1 MRRVKRASLFNAMV
15 PYRFLF
21 PKLLVFAVF
30 LLVPV
35 AWTLA
40 LSLQTGSYLSGLR
53 SNGFRNYEAILGDEL
68 FWSALRNSVLYAILI
83 IPTCIILGLALAGL
97 LNRRIRLRPLFGLLL
112 IIPTLA
118 SSVAASIIWAN
129 LLQTDG
135 GYVNGL
141 LGAFGLPQVNWLGS
155 TNLVIIVNSAIEA
168 WRSIPFYAILFLAGM
183 QSIPSAVYEAASIDG
198 VVGVKAFRMITV
210 PLLRPIIAFGV
221 VMATIWTLQI
231 FDTPY
236 VVTRGGPVGAST
248 PLTLHI
254 YRVAFAGDNMG
265 LAAAM
270 SVALLAVILVV
281 AVIELRAFRK
291 EVQF

>member
-1 MRRVKRASLFNAMV
+1 MPRVKRASFLHAMG

-21 PKLLVFAVF
+21 PKLIVFGVF

-35 AWTLA
+35 VWTLA
-40 LSLQTGSYLSGLR
+40 LSMQRGSYLSGLR
-53 SNGFRNYEAILGDEL
+53 SNGFKNYETILGDEL

-83 IPTCIILGLALAGL
+83 IPTSIILGLVLAGL
-97 LNRRIRLRPLFGLLL
+97 LNRKIRLRPFFGLLL

-135 GYVNGL
+135 GYVNAF
-141 LGAFGLPQVNWLGS
+141 LGMFGLAQVNWLGS
-155 TNLVIIVNSAIEA
+155 TNLVIIVNSIIEA

-198 VVGVKAFRMITV
+198 VVGTKAFRMITL
-210 PLLRPIIAFGV
+210 PLLRPIILFGV

-270 SVALLAVILVV
+270 SVALLGVILIV

-291 EVQF
+291 DVQF

>member
-1 MRRVKRASLFNAMV
+1 MPRGNRASFFRAMG
-15 PYRFLF
+15 PYRFLA
-21 PKLLVFAVF
+21 PKLIVFGVF

-35 AWTLA
+35 VWTLG

-53 SNGFRNYEAILGDEL
+53 FNGIKNYETILGDDL
-68 FWSALRNSVLYAILI
+68 FWSAMRNSVLYALLV

-112 IIPTLA
+112 IIPALA
-118 SSVAASIIWAN
+118 SSVAASIVWAN

-135 GYVNGL
+135 GYVNTL
-141 LGAFGLPQVNWLGS
+141 LGLVGAPQVNWLGS

-183 QSIPSAVYEAASIDG
+183 QSIPTAVYEAASIDG
-198 VVGVKAFRMITV
+198 VVGIRAFRMITV
-210 PLLRPIIAFGV
+210 PLLRPVVLFGV

-281 AVIELRAFRK
+281 ALIELRAFRK
-291 EVQF
+291 DVQF

>member
-1 MRRVKRASLFNAMV
+1 MG
-15 PYRFLF
+15 PYRFLA
-21 PKLLVFAVF
+21 PKLIVFGVF

-35 AWTLA
+35 VWTLG

-53 SNGFRNYEAILGDEL
+53 FNGLKNYETILGDESLLVGAAQFGPLRHPDHPDLHHPRAGTRRALESQDQVAAPLRAAPDHSRPRL
-68 FWSALRNSVLYAILI
+68 FGGRLDRLGEPPADRWRLRERL
-83 IPTCIILGLALAGL
+83 LGL
-97 LNRRIRLRPLFGLLL
+97 FG
-112 IIPTLA
+112 
-118 SSVAASIIWAN
+118 V
-129 LLQTDG
+129 
-135 GYVNGL
+135 
-141 LGAFGLPQVNWLGS
+141 PQVNWLGS
-155 TNLVIIVNSAIEA
+155 TSLVIIVNSAIEA

-183 QSIPSAVYEAASIDG
+183 QSIPAAVYEAASIDG
-198 VVGVKAFRMITV
+198 VVGIRAFRMITV
-210 PLLRPIIAFGV
+210 PLLRPVILFGV

-270 SVALLAVILVV
+270 SVALLALILVV
-281 AVIELRAFRK
+281 ALIELRAFRK